1 MTKATIVLAIASPLA
16 FVGFFAECCKE
27 GRGISAA
34 ASKAALM
41 CSMLSAHRRQAY
53 WRTRQDA
60 GNTGAPVG
68 NKWKWSKAEDGLI
81 WPIDAEFVELRSA
94 QPAAIGS
101 KEERRV
107 SGVGFSYNV

>member
-1 MTKATIVLAIASPLA
+1 MTFATIALAIASPLA
-16 FVGFFAECCKE
+16 FVGFFVECRKE
-27 GRGISAA
+27 ANDIKAA
-34 ASKAALM
+34 TAKAALM

-60 GNTGAPVG
+60 GVTGAPVG

-81 WPIDAEFVELRSA
+81 WPIDAETVELRSA
-94 QPAAIGS
+94 QPAATGS